1 MGESEGGGG
10 NGALL
15 CKLPLQFELDQEEQE
30 VVQHF
35 TSQARRGKEVNF
47 DDLSSKLDSCKEP
60 FLMLIKLCCQPVSA
74 AGSENK
80 SREMASGLVLG
91 FERYVAERPELK
103 GPDTTVQDMAFQLF
117 MFKQRSLPVIQSVFI
132 SFGLVG
138 CRRYGEA
145 VRDIIRLRRD
155 YRKGCTAAI
164 ALQLFDE
171 FPIADFCLPLLL
183 CNSTSGMEAYLA
195 GSPKAARELLTW
207 LDAFHGNTVEKISDL
222 TQAYPDVEPVGS
234 NRFFGK
240 PLDKMIKKY
249 AEMFNVDPSY
259 YPISTGKRASTELY
273 YWVKQMFTQEEHA
286 FTLTNWRDFI
296 AMKVRD
302 NEALKHQLV
311 NNLFSFDINEAKHW
325 NDVFGFNLFDRQESE
340 DEDWEEEIE
349 NPKEEVKIKEVEV
362 YVKDRNDNFEGKEIV
377 EQWGSDDE
385 DYHKLKLA
393 REKVAMV
400 DTKDGFE
407 DFLIGMEGVSAVGV
421 DVEFTPH
428 IILKK
433 VDIVQIATK
442 THVFLIDL
450 DTLSTFLSEQDFA
463 RFAKAVFE
471 NKNIVK
477 VGCGLENDLRL
488 LAKSDITGLHSVAEH
503 RKSVVD
509 LGACTAQLVALLD
522 LPGHTRGLSGF
533 CEVLLGKPLSKVD
546 QVSDWGR
553 RPLRMQ
559 QMYYAALDA
568 FVGLELYERLHQLA
582 VEKGV
587 SSDRLMKVLMGP
599 PNDI

>member
-1 MGESEGGGG
+1 MGESRGEGG
-10 NGALL
+10 NGALF
-15 CKLPLQFELDQEEQE
+15 CNLPLPFELDQEEQE

-35 TSQARRGKEVNF
+35 TSQARRGRDVSYDE
-47 DDLSSKLDSCKEP
+47 LSSRLDTCKDP
-60 FLMLIKLCCQPVSA
+60 FLMLIKLCCQPVGA
-74 AGSENK
+74 AGSDNK
-80 SREMASGLVLG
+80 AREMISGLVLG
-91 FERYVAERPELK
+91 FEQYVTDRPELK
-103 GPDTTVQDMAFQLF
+103 GPDRTVQDMAFQLF
-117 MFKQRSLPVIQSVFI
+117 MSKQHSLPVIQSVFI

-138 CRRYGEA
+138 CLRYGEA
-145 VRDIIRLRRD
+145 VRDIIRLKRD

-183 CNSTSGMEAYLA
+183 CNDTSGMEEYLA
-195 GSPKAARELLTW
+195 GSPNAARELLTW
-207 LDAFHGNTVEKISDL
+207 LDAFHENTVERISDL
-222 TQAYPDVEPVGS
+222 TRAYPDVEPAGS
-234 NRFFGK
+234 NRFFSK

-249 AEMFNVDPSY
+249 AEMFNVNPSY
-259 YPISTGKRASTELY
+259 YPISTGKRASADLY

-296 AMKVRD
+296 AMKVRG

-325 NDVFGFNLFDRQESE
+325 NDVFGFNLFDRQDSE

-349 NPKEEVKIKEVEV
+349 NPKKEAKIKKVDAC
-362 YVKDRNDNFEGKEIV
+362 VKDRNDNFEVKEVV

-393 REKVAMV
+393 SEKVVMV

-407 DFLIGMEGVSAVGV
+407 DFLKGVEGVSAVGV
-421 DVEFTPH
+421 DVEYTPH
-428 IILKK
+428 ITLRK
-433 VDIVQIATK
+433 VNIVQVATK
-442 THVFLIDL
+442 SHAFLIDL
-450 DTLSTFLSEQDFA
+450 DTLSIILSDQDFA
-463 RFAKAVFE
+463 RFAKVVFE
-471 NKNIVK
+471 NKDIVK
-477 VGCGLENDLRL
+477 VGCGLVNDLRL
-488 LAKSDITGLHSVAEH
+488 LAKSDIAGLQTVAEH

-509 LGACTAQLVALLD
+509 FGICTAQLVALLD

-568 FVGLELYERLHQLA
+568 FVGLEMYDRLHQLA
-582 VEKGV
+582 EEKGV
-587 SSDRLMKVLMGP
+587 SADRLMNVLMGP
-599 PNDI
+599 SIDS

>member
-1 MGESEGGGG
+1 MGESGGEGG
-10 NGALL
+10 NGALF
-15 CKLPLQFELDQEEQE
+15 CNLPLPFELDQEEQE

-35 TSQARRGKEVNF
+35 TSQARRGRDVSYDE
-47 DDLSSKLDSCKEP
+47 LSSRLDTCKDP
-60 FLMLIKLCCQPVSA
+60 FLMLIKLCCQPVGA
-74 AGSENK
+74 AGSDNK
-80 SREMASGLVLG
+80 AREMISGLVLG
-91 FERYVAERPELK
+91 FEQYVTERPELK

-117 MFKQRSLPVIQSVFI
+117 MSKQHSLPVIQSVFI

-138 CRRYGEA
+138 CLRYGEA
-145 VRDIIRLRRD
+145 VRDIIRLKRD

-183 CNSTSGMEAYLA
+183 CNDTSGMEEYLA
-195 GSPKAARELLTW
+195 GSPNAAKELLTW
-207 LDAFHGNTVEKISDL
+207 LDAFHENTVERISDL
-222 TQAYPDVEPVGS
+222 TRAYPDVEPAGS
-234 NRFFGK
+234 NRFFSK

-249 AEMFNVDPSY
+249 AEMFNVNPSY
-259 YPISTGKRASTELY
+259 YPISTGKRASADLY

-296 AMKVRD
+296 AMKVRG

-325 NDVFGFNLFDRQESE
+325 NDVFGFNLFDRQDSE

-349 NPKEEVKIKEVEV
+349 NPKKEAKIKEVDV
-362 YVKDRNDNFEGKEIV
+362 CVKDRNDNFEVKEVV

-393 REKVAMV
+393 SEKVVMV

-407 DFLIGMEGVSAVGV
+407 DFLKGVEGVSAVGV
-421 DVEFTPH
+421 DVEYTPH
-428 IILKK
+428 ITLRK
-433 VDIVQIATK
+433 VNIVQVATK
-442 THVFLIDL
+442 SHAFLIDL
-450 DTLSTFLSEQDFA
+450 DTLSTVLSDQDFA
-463 RFAKAVFE
+463 RFTKVVFE
-471 NKNIVK
+471 NKDIVK
-477 VGCGLENDLRL
+477 VGCGLVNDLRL
-488 LAKSDITGLHSVAEH
+488 LAKSDIAGLQSVAEH

-509 LGACTAQLVALLD
+509 FGICTAQLVALLD

-568 FVGLELYERLHQLA
+568 FVGLEMYDRLHQLA
-582 VEKGV
+582 EEKGV
-587 SSDRLMKVLMGP
+587 SADRLMNVLMGP
-599 PNDI
+599 PIDS

>member
-1 MGESEGGGG
+1 MGESGGEGG
-10 NGALL
+10 NGALF
-15 CKLPLQFELDQEEQE
+15 CNLPLPFELDQEEQE

-35 TSQARRGKEVNF
+35 TSQARRGRDVSYDE
-47 DDLSSKLDSCKEP
+47 LSSRLDTCKDP
-60 FLMLIKLCCQPVSA
+60 FLMLIKLCCQPVGA
-74 AGSENK
+74 AGSDNK
-80 SREMASGLVLG
+80 AREMISGLVLG
-91 FERYVAERPELK
+91 FEQYVTDRPELK

-117 MFKQRSLPVIQSVFI
+117 MSKQHSLPAIQSVFI

-138 CRRYGEA
+138 CLRYGEA
-145 VRDIIRLRRD
+145 VRDILRLKRD
-155 YRKGCTAAI
+155 YRKGCAAAI

-183 CNSTSGMEAYLA
+183 CNDTSGMEEYLA
-195 GSPKAARELLTW
+195 GSPNAARELLTW
-207 LDAFHGNTVEKISDL
+207 LDAFHENTVERISDL
-222 TQAYPDVEPVGS
+222 TRAYPDVEPAGS
-234 NRFFGK
+234 NRFFSK

-249 AEMFNVDPSY
+249 AEMFNVNPSY
-259 YPISTGKRASTELY
+259 YPISMGKRASADLY

-296 AMKVRD
+296 AMKVRG

-325 NDVFGFNLFDRQESE
+325 NDVFGFNLFDRQDSE

-349 NPKEEVKIKEVEV
+349 NPKKEAKIKEVDV
-362 YVKDRNDNFEGKEIV
+362 CVKDRNDNFEVKEVV

-385 DYHKLKLA
+385 AYHKLKLA
-393 REKVAMV
+393 SEKVVMV

-407 DFLIGMEGVSAVGV
+407 DFLKGVEGVSAVGV
-421 DVEFTPH
+421 DVEYTPH
-428 IILKK
+428 ITLRK
-433 VDIVQIATK
+433 VNIVQVATK
-442 THVFLIDL
+442 SHAFLIDL
-450 DTLSTFLSEQDFA
+450 DTLSTVLSDQDFA
-463 RFAKAVFE
+463 RFAKVVFE
-471 NKNIVK
+471 NKDIVK
-477 VGCGLENDLRL
+477 VGCGLVNDLRL
-488 LAKSDITGLHSVAEH
+488 LAKSDIAGLQSVAEH

-509 LGACTAQLVALLD
+509 FGICTAQLVALLD

-568 FVGLELYERLHQLA
+568 FVGLEMYDRLHQLA
-582 VEKGV
+582 EEKGV
-587 SSDRLMKVLMGP
+587 SADRLMNVLMGP
-599 PNDI
+599 PIDS

>member
-1 MGESEGGGG
+1 MGESRGEGG
-10 NGALL
+10 NGALF
-15 CKLPLQFELDQEEQE
+15 CNLPLPFELDQEEQE

-35 TSQARRGKEVNF
+35 TSQARRGRDVSYDE
-47 DDLSSKLDSCKEP
+47 LSSRLDTCKDP
-60 FLMLIKLCCQPVSA
+60 FLMLIKLCCQPVGA
-74 AGSENK
+74 AGSDNK
-80 SREMASGLVLG
+80 AREMISGLVLG
-91 FERYVAERPELK
+91 FEQYVTDRPELK

-117 MFKQRSLPVIQSVFI
+117 MSKQHSLPVIQSVFI

-138 CRRYGEA
+138 CLRYGEA
-145 VRDIIRLRRD
+145 VRDIIRLKRD

-183 CNSTSGMEAYLA
+183 CNDTSGMEEYLA
-195 GSPKAARELLTW
+195 GSPNAARELLTW
-207 LDAFHGNTVEKISDL
+207 LDAFHENTVERISDL
-222 TQAYPDVEPVGS
+222 TRAYPDVEPAGS
-234 NRFFGK
+234 NRFFSK

-249 AEMFNVDPSY
+249 AEMFNVNPSY
-259 YPISTGKRASTELY
+259 YPISTGKRASADLY

-296 AMKVRD
+296 AMKVRG

-311 NNLFSFDINEAKHW
+311 NNLFSFDISEAKHW
-325 NDVFGFNLFDRQESE
+325 NDVFGFNLFDRQDSE

-349 NPKEEVKIKEVEV
+349 NPKKEAKIKEVDV
-362 YVKDRNDNFEGKEIV
+362 CVKDRNDNFEVKEVV

-393 REKVAMV
+393 SEKVVMV

-407 DFLIGMEGVSAVGV
+407 DFLKGVEGVSAVGV
-421 DVEFTPH
+421 DVEYTPH
-428 IILKK
+428 ITLRK
-433 VDIVQIATK
+433 VNIVQVATK
-442 THVFLIDL
+442 SHAFLIDL
-450 DTLSTFLSEQDFA
+450 DTLSTILSDQDFA
-463 RFAKAVFE
+463 RFAKVVFE
-471 NKNIVK
+471 NKDIVK
-477 VGCGLENDLRL
+477 VGCGLVNDLRL
-488 LAKSDITGLHSVAEH
+488 LAKSDIAGLQSVAEH

-509 LGACTAQLVALLD
+509 FGICTAQLVALLD

-568 FVGLELYERLHQLA
+568 FVGLEMYDRLHQLA
-582 VEKGV
+582 EEKGV
-587 SSDRLMKVLMGP
+587 SADRLMNVLMGP
-599 PNDI
+599 SIDS